1 MKSLSR
7 VRILATPW
15 TAARQT
21 PLSMGFSGQEYWSGV
36 LRAKEIEIVRVELQ
50 EERSLSPLS
59 TSGPDPLLKAHRTNL
74 TFISTLGPSQDHFL
88 LRTCCPPEP
97 GQYFFTQDSKQKSR
111 DKHMKQGHHP
121 KPTLLF
127 PGTTALPGNPQG
139 LLLGLVTRYE

>member
-1 MKSLSR
+1 M
-7 VRILATPW
+7 
-15 TAARQT
+15 
-21 PLSMGFSGQEYWSGV
+21 
-36 LRAKEIEIVRVELQ
+36 VRVEFQ

-59 TSGPDPLLKAHRTNL
+59 THQVLFLRVRSRSPTKGQQETKLIFISTLGPSGTKLI
-74 TFISTLGPSQDHFL
+74 FISTLGPSQDHFL

-121 KPTLLF
+121 KPTCKF

-139 LLLGLVTRYE
+139 LLLGLETLYE

>member
-1 MKSLSR
+1 M
-7 VRILATPW
+7 
-15 TAARQT
+15 
-21 PLSMGFSGQEYWSGV
+21 
-36 LRAKEIEIVRVELQ
+36 ELQ

-59 TSGPDPLLKAHRTNL
+59 TRQVLFLRITSRSPTKGRHGTKLI
-74 TFISTLGPSQDHFL
+74 FISTLGPSQDHFL

-121 KPTLLF
+121 KPTRMF